1 MSFVLRAFILFFLA
15 AAMAGCAGSGQGMNV
30 ASLNP
35 SQQIGKGPLT
45 PKSLLGVAPSA
56 LSARL
61 GAPAFKRA
69 EPDAE
74 VWQYSGRDCVL
85 FVYFYKT
92 PGDGLAATYVDARKS
107 LGGPA
112 DTTACLAEVV
122 AQQNVPVS

>member
-1 MSFVLRAFILFFLA
+1 MSFVLRAFALIFLTV
-15 AAMAGCAGSGQGMNV
+15 AMAGCASSGQGNI

-45 PKSLLGVAPSA
+45 PKSLMGVAPSA

-61 GAPAFKRA
+61 GTPAFKRA

-74 VWQYSGRDCVL
+74 VWQYAGGDCVL

-92 PGDGLAATYVDARKS
+92 PGDGLAATYVDARKR

-122 AQQNVPVS
+122 AQRNVPVS

>member
-1 MSFVLRAFILFFLA
+1 MSFVLRAFVLIFLSA
-15 AAMAGCAGSGQGMNV
+15 AIAGCAGSGQGTDF

-35 SQQIGKGPLT
+35 TQQLGKGPLT
-45 PKSLLGVAPSA
+45 PKSLLGVAPLA
-56 LSARL
+56 LSSRL
-61 GAPAFKRA
+61 GTPAFKRA

-92 PGDGLAATYVDARKS
+92 PGGDLAATYVDARKT

-122 AQQNVPVS
+122 AQRDVPVS